1 MESYIKL
8 VLTII
13 AVCLSLLALKE
24 VAVIPDALAQS
35 GTTKVTICDP
45 DGRACG
51 DDWIQLV
58 QQYGRDP
65 SWKPYNLI
73 AWLSVQSRVPGGNT
87 AMASTSIS
95 QEFYSQAACRTAG
108 ERMKEGVGFSSRE
121 SKDHSAAWNYICTP
135 KGQ

>member
-1 MESYIKL
+1 MERYIKL

-13 AVCLSLLALKE
+13 TVCLSFLTLKGLG
-24 VAVIPDALAQS
+24 VIPDAFAQS
-35 GTTKVTICDP
+35 DIAKVTICSP
-45 DGRACG
+45 SGRNCG

-73 AWLSVQSRVPGGNT
+73 AWGGWGQNDFVT
-87 AMASTSIS
+87 VT

-108 ERMKEGVGFSSRE
+108 QAMKKERRGLT
-121 SKDHSAAWNYICTP
+121 DHDKFWIYICTP

>member
-35 GTTKVTICDP
+35 DITKVTICGP
-45 DGRACG
+45 DGRHCG
-51 DDWIQLV
+51 DDWIIYVADVLDV
-58 QQYGRDP
+58 KL
-65 SWKPYNLI
+65 KPYVLI
-73 AWLSVQSRVPGGNT
+73 AWLSEQRMLPGGGL
-87 AMASTSIS
+87 AMASSSIS
-95 QEFYSQAACRTAG
+95 QEFFSQAACRTAG
-108 ERMKEGVGFSSRE
+108 ERMKKGVGLSRSE
-121 SKDHSAAWNYICTP
+121 SRDYSPAWNYICTP